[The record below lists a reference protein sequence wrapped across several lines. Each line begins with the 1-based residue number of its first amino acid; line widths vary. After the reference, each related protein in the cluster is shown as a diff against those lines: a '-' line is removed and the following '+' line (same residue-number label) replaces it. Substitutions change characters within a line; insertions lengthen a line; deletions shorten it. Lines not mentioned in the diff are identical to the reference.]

1 VLVFILHREGHLD
14 QPIDAAN
21 AKRSISSAPL
31 PIAEDVYQL
40 EIRVVYLDGAVV
52 KVGRVQEPEG
62 LGDGQAFVDWA
73 QSWIVNHAD
82 SAVEIH
88 LGLQPL
94 MVPSSVANRNRA
106 EAETPLAAMMKSLTP
121 WLAPSGSGMVTIN
134 GPCFGWPDKA
144 QRHQYRCRQPK
155 MD

>member
-1 VLVFILHREGHLD
+1 MPSNTPWLTKRFSLRPPGPEHVHQTEAGTGKVVVLVFILHREGHLD

-62 LGDGQAFVDWA
+62 LGDGQAFVD
-73 QSWIVNHAD
+73 
-82 SAVEIH
+82 
-88 LGLQPL
+88 
-94 MVPSSVANRNRA
+94 
-106 EAETPLAAMMKSLTP
+106 
-121 WLAPSGSGMVTIN
+121 
-134 GPCFGWPDKA
+134 
-144 QRHQYRCRQPK
+144 
-155 MD
+155 